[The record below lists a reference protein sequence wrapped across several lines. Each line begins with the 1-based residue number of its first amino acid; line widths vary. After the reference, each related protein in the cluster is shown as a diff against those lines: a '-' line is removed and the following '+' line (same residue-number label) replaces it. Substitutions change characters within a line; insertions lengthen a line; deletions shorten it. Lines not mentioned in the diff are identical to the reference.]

1 MEPTVFLPSLPEAR
15 APAPVL
21 TADGVVEVV
30 DDHGQI
36 AGLQQLQHGVTADVA
51 SPARHQHLLRHRTW
65 PRTQCQRGPRLP
77 AQGLRLIAEGIGRV
91 SW

>member
-1 MEPTVFLPSLPEAR
+1 MEPTVFLPSPPEAR

-36 AGLQQLQHGVTADVA
+36 AGLQQLQHRVTADVA
-51 SPARHQHLLRHRTW
+51 SPACHQHLLCHCTW

-77 AQGLRLIAEGIGRV
+77 ARGLRLTAEGSGSV